1 MTIHYYILQFKNL
14 TRSWSAV
21 ILSKFNARYKILQ
34 YYYTKWNKYCAK
46 WNRNF
51 VYSKRVI
58 LHKFLT
64 LILLF
69 ITFDFLVD
77 GNFSEWSNWT
87 ICSVTCSKGVKRRTR
102 TCTNPSPF
110 NGANCTGNYT
120 EQKVCDQGQCPGTI
134 MFLWFWVYTDH
145 LKIYFTF
152 FKCYNVRVCWQEV
165 NGAYHRQETMFEEE
179 IVKSCQPALYKLH
192 PLKRIRII

>member
-1 MTIHYYILQFKNL
+1 ME
-14 TRSWSAV
+14 
-21 ILSKFNARYKILQ
+21 
-34 YYYTKWNKYCAK
+34 
-46 WNRNF
+46 
-51 VYSKRVI
+51 
-58 LHKFLT
+58 
-64 LILLF
+64 
-69 ITFDFLVD
+69 TFQ
-77 GNFSEWSNWT
+77 
-87 ICSVTCSKGVKRRTR
+87 
-102 TCTNPSPF
+102 
-110 NGANCTGNYT
+110 NGATGLYARSHA
-120 EQKVCDQGQCPGTI
+120 QKVWKEGQEPVPIHHLLMEQIAQEITQSKKFCDQGQCPGTI